1 MYQRWNVKEESK
13 QKMRRNR
20 LNTLAVVDGA
30 FVPSLLL
37 LLPDRVRNGVL
48 HKVKEIR
55 KILRTTKRKKAN
67 WICHI
72 LRTNF

>member
-1 MYQRWNVKEESK
+1 
-13 QKMRRNR
+13 MRRNR

-37 LLPDRVRNGVL
+37 LLPDRVRNEVL
-48 HKVKEIR
+48 YKVKEKR
-55 KILRTTKRKKAN
+55 KILHIAKRKKAN

-72 LRTNF
+72 LRRNFLLKHITEEKAK